1 MTSIYVIDAGP
12 LIDFLND
19 VPGGDAVRDR
29 FKQDNSL
36 VMAHALNL
44 MEVFYD
50 TSRQLG
56 VLTAR
61 DALDSLKRDGL
72 IRSTLMDEAFFEDA
86 AQLKAQ
92 WKKVSLADCCGL
104 ALARRLNAQFVTTDR
119 HELENLSAAKVADI
133 FLHGEI

>member
-133 FLHGEI
+133 FFTR

>member
-29 FKQDNSL
+29 FKQENSL

-50 TSRQLG
+50 TSRQLD

-72 IRSTLMDEAFFEDA
+72 IRSTLMDEAFFEDT

-133 FLHGEI
+133 FFTR